1 MARAPSTLP
10 PMSPMSGAMVLHRPR
25 AQSATPSLARKRSLG
40 MLREMSPA
48 VSSPFQNRLTR
59 FSSPRIDS
67 LPLLLP
73 FKEPDFLPPRD
84 IDFRQKLP
92 PSNDREEL
100 PRHDR
105 SPISPLLTPTL
116 ARGLVERRLPIM
128 IDVDETFDRGNL
140 VRVQPVPRRLHH
152 PFPPSHLSSWSPPQP
167 LTMSSEH
174 FMFRIST
181 LKRGRAI
188 KIKKSSSKRP

>member
-1 MARAPSTLP
+1 
-10 PMSPMSGAMVLHRPR
+10 MVLHRPR

-92 PSNDREEL
+92 PSNVLEEL
-100 PRHDR
+100 PLHDR
-105 SPISPLLTPTL
+105 YPLSPWHLRIV
-116 ARGLVERRLPIM
+116 ARGS
-128 IDVDETFDRGNL
+128 DE
-140 VRVQPVPRRLHH
+140 PRRLTTIGEVETSDREILERARLMLRRLLHLYL
-152 PFPPSHLSSWSPPQP
+152 PSRPSFWNRVRLS
-167 LTMSSEH
+167 TISS
-174 FMFRIST
+174 MLSMYRIST
-181 LKRGRAI
+181 LRMRREI
-188 KIKKSSSKRP
+188 R